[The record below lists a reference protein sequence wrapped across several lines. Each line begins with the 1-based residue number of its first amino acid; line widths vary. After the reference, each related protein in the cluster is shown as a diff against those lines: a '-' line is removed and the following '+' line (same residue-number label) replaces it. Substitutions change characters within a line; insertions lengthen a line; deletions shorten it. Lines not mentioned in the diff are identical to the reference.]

1 MKWFSFL
8 TNKSGKLRFGIP
20 QMAAVVGVGFVIS
33 YTALQADKKAVED
46 ARVRSVSSIAGGSN
60 YGGMFVDGRGNLTS
74 INVKDGLNQV
84 ATAEERARI
93 ENGRTGGGDF
103 GMSAA
108 DNVGGRFSSSVSGR
122 AAETSDTEGLGMGR
136 NEAVLV
142 ESGAGQGGG
151 RGRGADI
158 GPVGAIPTGNGPA
171 DSRAS
176 AKQGAE
182 GKQLASS
189 SITRASGSGV
199 NNSYGPIT
207 SDGAGTSGGNTLPG
221 GRPSGGGK
229 IGGEGY
235 NFSGAMPRGTDPL
248 SLSGGAQGRSTF
260 MAGGRHGA
268 AGRGSGSQGTGNDL
282 KDITKRS
289 VEVARNQNRSSNEG
303 ARPFLSASTNSGGMS
318 IEGGVETTQTGS
330 QDFEPAT
337 TRKLKGIGDWGADA
351 KDETDKQSTHQTIIF
366 ALLFGMIALSYVMW
380 KLIAAARKL
389 GEVPIYG
396 IAGNAMAIIL
406 AVALTAL
413 WLGLSG
419 YAAWYDSTYFEGSV
433 STLALV
439 SWIVSGVG
447 IGVTWIVFASN
458 SAADATT
465 KEGSEAIANATAGFK
480 GTLSSGAKTLAS
492 SVVLPAA
499 QQVVQESI
507 LDSDNDKA

>member
-33 YTALQADKKAVED
+33 YTALQADKKAVEE

-122 AAETSDTEGLGMGR
+122 AAETSETEGLGMGR

-142 ESGAGQGGG
+142 GSGARGGNVS
-151 RGRGADI
+151 GADV
-158 GPVGAIPTGNGPA
+158 GPVGAIPTGNSTAG
-171 DSRAS
+171 SRAS
-176 AKQGAE
+176 AKQGTE

-189 SITRASGSGV
+189 SITRATGTGV

-207 SDGAGTSGGNTLPG
+207 SGGAETAGGNTLPG
-221 GRPSGGGK
+221 GRVSGGGK

-260 MAGGRHGA
+260 MAGGRHGS
-268 AGRGSGSQGTGNDL
+268 AGRGSRSKGTGNDL

-303 ARPFLSASTNSGGMS
+303 ARPFLAASTNSGGMS

-337 TRKLKGIGDWGADA
+337 TRKLKGIGNWGADA

-366 ALLFGMIALSYVMW
+366 ALLFGMIALSCVMW

-406 AVALTAL
+406 AVALTVL

-433 STLALV
+433 SKLSLA

-447 IGVTWIVFASN
+447 IGITWIVFASN

-480 GTLSSGAKTLAS
+480 GTLSSGAKKLAS
-492 SVVLPAA
+492 GVVLPAA
-499 QQVVQESI
+499 QQAVQESI
-507 LDSDNDKA
+507 LDADSDKD